1 MAEKKKT
8 SAKAPEKA
16 APKKTAASKSAA
28 KPAAKAAAKKAAS
41 KVAGKKAEA
50 RKPAAKKAKKP
61 EAIVPE
67 VPAGVEAR
75 ALARFIRM
83 SPQKMRLVIDLIRGR
98 DVGEALTTL
107 RFTKKRAAKPIEKV
121 LRSAIANA
129 EQKDAN
135 VDVDKLYVKYAVI
148 NEGLR
153 YKRMRPRMRGQ
164 ADIFKRRTSHIEIK
178 VAERGA
184 GRRPAPGSA

>member
-8 SAKAPEKA
+8 STK
-16 APKKTAASKSAA
+16 APKKPAVKKSAPK
-28 KPAAKAAAKKAAS
+28 KPAAKAAAKKAAP
-41 KVAGKKAEA
+41 KKPVKA
-50 RKPAAKKAKKP
+50 KSAAK
-61 EAIVPE
+61 PE
-67 VPAGVEAR
+67 VSAEIPAGVEAR

-98 DVGEALTTL
+98 DVGAALTTL
-107 RFTKKRAAKPIEKV
+107 KFTKKRAAKPIEKV

-129 EQKDAN
+129 EQKDEN
-135 VDVDKLYVKYAVI
+135 VDVDKLYVKHAVI

-164 ADIFKRRTSHIEIK
+164 ADVFKRRTSHIEIK

>member
-8 SAKAPEKA
+8 STK
-16 APKKTAASKSAA
+16 APKKPAAKKAEAGKPVAKAAS
-28 KPAAKAAAKKAAS
+28 KAAAKKAAP
-41 KVAGKKAEA
+41 KKA
-50 RKPAAKKAKKP
+50 AAKKPGKAKSAAKP
-61 EAIVPE
+61 EVSAEI
-67 VPAGVEAR
+67 PAGVEAR

-98 DVGEALTTL
+98 DVGAALTTL
-107 RFTKKRAAKPIEKV
+107 KFTKKRAAKPIEKV

-129 EQKDAN
+129 EQKDEN
-135 VDVDKLYVKYAVI
+135 VDVDKLYVKHAVI

-164 ADIFKRRTSHIEIK
+164 ADVFKRRTSHIEIK